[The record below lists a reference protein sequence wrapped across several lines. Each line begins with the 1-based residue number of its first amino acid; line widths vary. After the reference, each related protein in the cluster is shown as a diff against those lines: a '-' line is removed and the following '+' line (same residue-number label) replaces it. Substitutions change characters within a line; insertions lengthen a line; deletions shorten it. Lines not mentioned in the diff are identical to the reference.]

1 MEKKSLR
8 PVPGAERAGRKRLSL
23 KSELILAL
31 LPTIAVLLVFFLVES
46 FSQQR
51 LLFASLAS
59 SAFLIYLDPQH
70 ETNQVGTLFWAQS
83 LAAVVGVLSLSLI
96 GPGYAAAAVAMIVVI
111 MLMVPLNVVHPP
123 AVSTTLSF
131 AFRSGDGNNLVLF
144 GMALGMILVLVILEQ
159 LTLRLLAHLS
169 FRHSDP
175 ENNKNAP

>member
-70 ETNQVGTLFWAQS
+70 GANQVRTLFWAQS
-83 LAAVVGVLSLSLI
+83 LAAIIGFASYMTF
-96 GPGYAAAAVAMIVVI
+96 GPGYLGAALAMIAVI
-111 MLMVPLNVVHPP
+111 LLMIPLDIVHPP
-123 AVSTTLSF
+123 AVSTVLGF
-131 AFRSGDGNNLVLF
+131 AFRSGDESNLALF
-144 GMALGMILVLVILEQ
+144 GMALVMIVMLVLLEQ
-159 LTLRLLAHLS
+159 ITLRLLAHLT
-169 FRHSDP
+169 RGQADP
-175 ENNKNAP
+175 ETNKSVT